1 MPSSPRALRF
11 PETLMQV
18 LADPD
23 ATVMWVD
30 NGMSIQFTCVHQLS
44 QEVLPRYFRH
54 NRWTSFQRQLNNYGF
69 LKKRLGGNAKTYTYW
84 HPLFVRHKPEL
95 LHLIT
100 SKRSSQSP
108 DVPSPKKLSHDPSLK
123 KLSPRMLHMNAIDN
137 PAMHRA
143 VLEFHGDVESYPSEP
158 TGDQTEKGQVAL
170 IKSKPQTHARNN
182 TCRLGEVSSWLS
194 LDDDLSSTMYRRL
207 QHIKPKPA
215 QHSMLSRDM
224 SHIRK
229 LMAANRGE
237 IATRIMRAGNEL
249 GIRTVG
255 IFSAEDRFTQHRY
268 KADESFLVG
277 KGKSPVAAYLD
288 IDSIVKIAKDNHVD
302 AVHPGYGFLS
312 ENVDFARKCA
322 ANGITFVGPTPE
334 NLATF
339 GDKTAA
345 RAIAIKHNVP
355 VVPGTDGPVSSLEQ
369 ARKFIDS
376 GVGYPVI
383 IKASMG
389 GGGKGMRVVH
399 NAAEL
404 EANFLRASS
413 EALAAFGDGTVFIE
427 RYVYKP
433 RHIEVQILGDGKG
446 NVVHLYHRDCSVQR
460 RHQKVLETAPAVG
473 LSKEVEAAMINDAV
487 RLTSAAKY
495 KNAGTVEFLVDKEGR
510 HYFIEVNP
518 RIQVE
523 HVITEEI
530 TGIDLVQSQIRIANG
545 DSFESLG
552 LVQDK
557 ISVRGHA
564 MQCRVTTENPALDF
578 QPDSGV
584 IEVFRSAGGMGI
596 RLDDGP
602 GFVGAHITPH
612 YDSLLVKVTAHAL
625 KREDCVR
632 KLKRALSEF
641 RVRGVTTNTSF
652 LQHVLAHPDFVR
664 GHVDTSFIADNP
676 HLVAASKST
685 NRGQKMLRYI
695 GNTIV
700 NGPEKDLG
708 ATGPAPSAMDPLV
721 PVLSAPSAP
730 RVGKSL
736 RQIYASEGPAAFAKA
751 VRDHKGL
758 LLTDTTWRDAHQ
770 SLLATRVRTRDLE
783 AIAPATAIALRDA
796 YSIEM
801 WGGATFDVSMRFLR
815 EDPWERLANLRALVP
830 DVPFQMLLRG
840 ANAVGY
846 TSYPDNVVF
855 KFCEKAQQT
864 GMDVFRV
871 FDSLNYVENMRLG
884 IDAVG
889 ASGGIIEAVVCYTG
903 DVSDPDRGPYNLD
916 YYLNYTRQL
925 VDLGIHV
932 LCIKDMA
939 GLLKPQAATLL
950 VAAIRAEFPDLPI
963 HVHTHDTA
971 GTGVSSMLACA
982 YAGADAV
989 DCATDAMSG
998 TTSQPSMGAL
1008 VAALKN
1014 TELDTRINPEHIND
1028 INDYWETMRGVYAPF
1043 ESGQKSG
1050 SADVY
1055 HHEMPGGQYTN
1066 LLFQSNQLGL
1076 AGQWPAI
1083 KKAYATANK
1092 LLGDIIKVTPSSK
1105 VVGDF
1110 AQFLVQNKLTEDDV
1124 LAQAE
1129 TLSFPKSVV
1138 EYFQGYLGIPHHG
1151 FPEALRSKVLKGRLL
1166 PNGKSVFEGRP
1177 GAELAPYDFT
1187 AAHRELVEAYGS
1199 DNISELDVLSHAM
1212 YPAVFKNFMEFK
1224 DKYGSLHFLDTR
1236 TFLTGLSVD
1245 KEIELEIEHGKT
1257 VFVRLVAVGGISK
1270 KDGTRDVI
1278 FELNGR
1284 QRVIKVADENASVG
1298 KIEKLKASPNVP
1310 GSVGA
1315 PMPGVI
1321 VEVKVQRGQQ
1331 VKAGEPLCVLSAMKM
1346 ETVVA
1351 APVSGKVKELHVVV
1365 GDSLKAG
1372 ELVVEIDESG
1382 EKEL

>member
-1 MPSSPRALRF
+1 MMF
-11 PETLMQV
+11 
-18 LADPD
+18 
-23 ATVMWVD
+23 
-30 NGMSIQFTCVHQLS
+30 
-44 QEVLPRYFRH
+44 
-54 NRWTSFQRQLNNYGF
+54 
-69 LKKRLGGNAKTYTYW
+69 
-84 HPLFVRHKPEL
+84 
-95 LHLIT
+95 
-100 SKRSSQSP
+100 
-108 DVPSPKKLSHDPSLK
+108 
-123 KLSPRMLHMNAIDN
+123 
-137 PAMHRA
+137 
-143 VLEFHGDVESYPSEP
+143 
-158 TGDQTEKGQVAL
+158 
-170 IKSKPQTHARNN
+170 
-182 TCRLGEVSSWLS
+182 
-194 LDDDLSSTMYRRL
+194 RRL
-207 QHIKPKPA
+207 QHLKVKQSA
-215 QHSMLSRDM
+215 ALQTRDM

-288 IDSIVKIAKDNHVD
+288 IDGIVKVAKENHVD

-312 ENVDFARKCA
+312 ENVEFAKKCA

-345 RAIAIKHNVP
+345 RAMAIKHNVP
-355 VVPGTDGPVSSLEQ
+355 VVPGTEGPVSTLAE

-389 GGGKGMRVVH
+389 GGGKGMRVVTSGE
-399 NAAEL
+399 EL
-404 EANFLRASS
+404 ESNFKLASS

-446 NVVHLYHRDCSVQR
+446 KVVHLYHRDCSVQR

-473 LSKEVEAAMINDAV
+473 LSKEVEKAMIDDAV
-487 RLTSAAKY
+487 RLTAAANY
-495 KNAGTVEFLVDKEGR
+495 KNAGTVEFLVDQQGR

-523 HVITEEI
+523 HTITEEI

-545 DSFESLG
+545 ESFEQLG
-552 LVQDK
+552 LIQDK
-557 ISVRGHA
+557 IAIRGHA
-564 MQCRVTTENPALDF
+564 MQCRVTTENPSLNF

-584 IEVFRSAGGMGI
+584 IEVFRSPGGMGI

-612 YDSLLVKVTAHAL
+612 YDSLLVKVTARAL
-625 KREDCVR
+625 QREDAAH

-641 RVRGVTTNTSF
+641 RVRGVTTNKSF
-652 LQHVLAHPDFVR
+652 LLNVLNHPDFIDGVI
-664 GHVDTSFIADNP
+664 DTSFIADNP
-676 HLVAASKST
+676 HLVAPSTST

-700 NGPEKDLG
+700 NGPEKALG
-708 ATGPAPSAMDPLV
+708 ATGPAPSAMDPII
-721 PVLSAPSAP
+721 PVLPTPAA
-730 RVGKSL
+730 RQGKSL
-736 RQIYASEGPAAFAKA
+736 RQIYTSEGPAAFAKA
-751 VRDHKGL
+751 VRQNKGL

-783 AIAPATAIALRDA
+783 AIAPATAIALQNA

-801 WGGATFDVSMRFLR
+801 WGGATFDVTMRFLR
-815 EDPWERLANLRALVP
+815 EDPWERLANLRELVP
-830 DVPFQMLLRG
+830 DIPFQMLLRG

-846 TSYPDNVVF
+846 TSYPDNVVY

-871 FDSLNYVENMRLG
+871 FDSLNYLENMRLG

-903 DVSDPDRGPYNLD
+903 DVSDPERGPYNLD
-916 YYLNYTRQL
+916 YYMKFTRQL

-939 GLLKPQAATLL
+939 GLLKPQAAQIL
-950 VAAIRAEFPDLPI
+950 VGAIRNEFPDLPI

-971 GTGVSSMLACA
+971 GTGVSSMLECA

-989 DCATDAMSG
+989 DCASDAMSG
-998 TTSQPSMGAL
+998 TTSQPSMGAI

-1014 TELDTRINPEHIND
+1014 TELDTRINSDHINE

-1066 LLFQSNQLGL
+1066 LLYQSNQLGL

-1083 KKAYATANK
+1083 KKAYATANR

-1110 AQFLVQNKLTEDDV
+1110 AQFLVQNKLTEEEV

-1129 TLSFPKSVV
+1129 TLSFPKSVI

-1151 FPEALRSKVLKGRLL
+1151 FPDALRSKVLKGRLL
-1166 PNGKSVFEGRP
+1166 PNGKSMFEGRP
-1177 GAELAPYDFT
+1177 GAELEPYDFQQ
-1187 AAHRELVEAYGS
+1187 AHRRLVESYGS

-1212 YPAVFKNFMEFK
+1212 YPDVFKNFMEFK
-1224 DKYGSLHFLDTR
+1224 DKYGSMHFLDTR
-1236 TFLTGLSVD
+1236 TFLTGLEVD

-1257 VFVRLVAVGGISK
+1257 VFIRLIAVGGVSK

-1284 QRVIKVADENASVG
+1284 QRVIKVSDDAASVG
-1298 KIEKLKASPNVP
+1298 KVEKLKANTAIA

-1321 VEVKVQRGQQ
+1321 VEVKVQKGQQ

-1346 ETVVA
+1346 ETAVA
-1351 APVSGKVKELHVVV
+1351 APVAGKVKEIHVIV
-1365 GDSLKAG
+1365 GESMKAG
-1372 ELVVEIDESG
+1372 ELLVEIDESG
-1382 EKEL
+1382 DKE

>member
-1 MPSSPRALRF
+1 MLYRHLHKMKPSAAL
-11 PETLMQV
+11 
-18 LADPD
+18 
-23 ATVMWVD
+23 
-30 NGMSIQFTCVHQLS
+30 
-44 QEVLPRYFRH
+44 
-54 NRWTSFQRQLNNYGF
+54 
-69 LKKRLGGNAKTYTYW
+69 
-84 HPLFVRHKPEL
+84 
-95 LHLIT
+95 
-100 SKRSSQSP
+100 
-108 DVPSPKKLSHDPSLK
+108 
-123 KLSPRMLHMNAIDN
+123 
-137 PAMHRA
+137 
-143 VLEFHGDVESYPSEP
+143 
-158 TGDQTEKGQVAL
+158 KGQGV
-170 IKSKPQTHARNN
+170 
-182 TCRLGEVSSWLS
+182 
-194 LDDDLSSTMYRRL
+194 
-207 QHIKPKPA
+207 
-215 QHSMLSRDM
+215 RDM
-224 SHIRK
+224 SAIRK

-255 IFSAEDRFTQHRY
+255 IFSNEDRFTQHRY
-268 KADESFLVG
+268 KADESYLVG

-288 IDSIVKIAKDNHVD
+288 IDSIIRVAKENHVD

-312 ENVDFARKCA
+312 ENVEFAKKCA
-322 ANGITFVGPTPE
+322 ENGITFVGPTPE

-355 VVPGTDGPVSSLEQ
+355 VVPGTEGPVETLDQ
-369 ARKFIDS
+369 ARAFIDS

-389 GGGKGMRVVH
+389 GGGKGMRVVTS
-399 NAAEL
+399 AEEL
-404 EANFLRASS
+404 EDNFIRASS

-446 NVVHLYHRDCSVQR
+446 KVVHLFHRDCSVQR
-460 RHQKVLETAPAVG
+460 RHQKVLETAPAV
-473 LSKEVEAAMINDAV
+473 LLDPKTEQAMIDDAV
-487 RLTSAAKY
+487 RLTAAANY
-495 KNAGTVEFLVDKEGR
+495 KNAGTVEFLVDQEGR

-523 HVITEEI
+523 HTITEEI
-530 TGIDLVQSQIRIANG
+530 TGVDLVQSQIRIANG
-545 DSFESLG
+545 ESFNDLG
-552 LVQDK
+552 LVQENIK
-557 ISVRGHA
+557 IRGHA
-564 MQCRVTTENPALDF
+564 MQCRVTTEDPALNF

-584 IEVFRSAGGMGI
+584 IEVFRSPGGMGI

-612 YDSLLVKVTAHAL
+612 YDSLLVKVTARAL
-625 KREDCVR
+625 ERSDCAH
-632 KLKRALSEF
+632 KLKRALKEF
-641 RVRGVTTNTSF
+641 RVRGVTTNKSF
-652 LQHVLAHPDFVR
+652 LLNVLNHPDFVD
-664 GHVDTSFIADNP
+664 GTVDTSFIADNP
-676 HLVAASKST
+676 HLVAPTRST
-685 NRGQKMLRYI
+685 NRGQKVLRYI

-700 NGPEKDLG
+700 NGPEKALG
-708 ATGPAPSAMDPLV
+708 ATGPAPSSMDPIV
-721 PVLSAPSAP
+721 PVFPEPLPSSE
-730 RVGKSL
+730 KTL
-736 RQIYASEGPAAFAKA
+736 RQIYTTEGPEAFAKA
-751 VRDHKGL
+751 VRNHKGL

-783 AIAPATAIALRDA
+783 NIATPTAIALRNA

-801 WGGATFDVSMRFLR
+801 WGGATFDVTMRFLR
-815 EDPWERLANLRALVP
+815 EDPWERLANLRELVP

-846 TSYPDNVVF
+846 TSYPDNVVY

-871 FDSLNYVENMRLG
+871 FDSLNYLENMRLG

-889 ASGGIIEAVVCYTG
+889 ASGGIIEAAVCYTG
-903 DVSDPDRGPYNLD
+903 DVSDPERGPYNLE
-916 YYLNYTRQL
+916 YYLNFTRQL
-925 VDLGIHV
+925 VGLGIHV
-932 LCIKDMA
+932 LAIKDMA
-939 GLLKPQAATLL
+939 GLLKPQAAQILIG
-950 VAAIRAEFPDLPI
+950 AIRAEFPDLPI

-971 GTGVSSMLACA
+971 GTGVSSMLQAA

-998 TTSQPSMGAL
+998 TTSQPSMGAI

-1014 TELDTRINPEHIND
+1014 TDLDTKVDSEMIND

-1066 LLFQSNQLGL
+1066 LLYQSTQLGL
-1076 AGQWPAI
+1076 SGQWPAI

-1110 AQFLVQNKLTEDDV
+1110 AQFLVQNNLTEEEV

-1129 TLSFPKSVV
+1129 TLSFPKSVI

-1151 FPEALRSKVLKGRLL
+1151 FPEELRAKVLKGKLL
-1166 PNGKSVFEGRP
+1166 PNGKSQFEGRP
-1177 GAELAPYDFT
+1177 GAEMEPYDFS
-1187 AAHRELVEAYGS
+1187 AAHRQLCETYGS
-1199 DNISELDVLSHAM
+1199 DNITELDVLSHAM
-1212 YPAVFKNFMEFK
+1212 YPDVFKGFMDFK
-1224 DKYGSLHFLDTR
+1224 DKYGSMHFLDTR
-1236 TFLTGLSVD
+1236 TFLTGLEVG
-1245 KEIELEIEHGKT
+1245 KEVELVIEHGKT
-1257 VFVRLVAVGGISK
+1257 VFVKLIAVGAVSQ

-1284 QRVIKVADENASVG
+1284 QRVIKVNDDNAAVG
-1298 KIEKLKASPNVP
+1298 KVERLKANSAVL

-1321 VEVKVQRGQQ
+1321 VEVKVQVGQTI
-1331 VKAGEPLCVLSAMKM
+1331 KAGAPLCVLSAMKM

-1351 APVSGKVKELHVVV
+1351 APVTGKVKNIHVIV
-1365 GDSLKAG
+1365 GDNMKAG
-1372 ELVVEIDESG
+1372 ELLVEIDETG
-1382 EKEL
+1382 DKE

>member
-1 MPSSPRALRF
+1 MLRRIQRVKATPPSSR
-11 PETLMQV
+11 M
-18 LADPD
+18 
-23 ATVMWVD
+23 
-30 NGMSIQFTCVHQLS
+30 I
-44 QEVLPRYFRH
+44 
-54 NRWTSFQRQLNNYGF
+54 
-69 LKKRLGGNAKTYTYW
+69 
-84 HPLFVRHKPEL
+84 VR
-95 LHLIT
+95 
-100 SKRSSQSP
+100 
-108 DVPSPKKLSHDPSLK
+108 
-123 KLSPRMLHMNAIDN
+123 
-137 PAMHRA
+137 
-143 VLEFHGDVESYPSEP
+143 
-158 TGDQTEKGQVAL
+158 
-170 IKSKPQTHARNN
+170 
-182 TCRLGEVSSWLS
+182 
-194 LDDDLSSTMYRRL
+194 DLSN
-207 QHIKPKPA
+207 
-215 QHSMLSRDM
+215 
-224 SHIRK
+224 IRK
-229 LMAANRGE
+229 LLAANRGE

-277 KGKSPVAAYLD
+277 KGKSPVGAYLD
-288 IDSIVKIAKDNHVD
+288 IDGIVKIAKDNHVD
-302 AVHPGYGFLS
+302 AIHPGYGFLS
-312 ENVDFARKCA
+312 ENVEFAKKCA

-334 NLATF
+334 NLAMF

-355 VVPGTDGPVSSLEQ
+355 VVPGTEGPVSTLEE
-369 ARKFIDS
+369 ARAFIDS

-389 GGGKGMRVVH
+389 GGGKGMRVV
-399 NAAEL
+399 NSADEL
-404 EANFLRASS
+404 ESNFLRASS

-446 NVVHLYHRDCSVQR
+446 KVVHLYHRDCSVQR

-473 LSKEVEAAMINDAV
+473 LSKEVEKAMIDDAV
-487 RLTSAAKY
+487 RLTAAANY
-495 KNAGTVEFLVDKEGR
+495 KNAGTVEFLVDQQGR

-518 RIQVE
+518 RVQVE
-523 HVITEEI
+523 HTITEEI
-530 TGIDLVQSQIRIANG
+530 TGIDIVQSQIRIANG
-545 DSFESLG
+545 DSFEDLG
-552 LVQDK
+552 LVQDR
-557 ISVRGHA
+557 ITVRGHA
-564 MQCRVTTENPALDF
+564 MQCRVTTENPALNF

-584 IEVFRSAGGMGI
+584 IEVFRSPGGMGI

-612 YDSLLVKVTAHAL
+612 YDSLLVKVTARAL
-625 KREDCVR
+625 QRDDAAH

-641 RVRGVTTNTSF
+641 RVRGVTTNKSF
-652 LQHVLAHPDFVR
+652 LQNVLNHPDFIEGV
-664 GHVDTSFIADNP
+664 VDTSFIAENP
-676 HLVAASKST
+676 HLVAPSTST

-700 NGPEKDLG
+700 NGPEKALG
-708 ATGPAPSAMDPLV
+708 ATGPPPSPMDPII
-721 PVLSAPSAP
+721 PVLPTPPA
-730 RVGKSL
+730 RQGKSL
-736 RQIYASEGPAAFAKA
+736 RQIYTSEGPAAFAKA
-751 VRDHKGL
+751 VRENKGL

-783 AIAPATAIALRDA
+783 AIAPATAIALRNA

-801 WGGATFDVSMRFLR
+801 WGGATFDVAMRFLR
-815 EDPWERLANLRALVP
+815 EDPWERLANLRELVP

-846 TSYPDNVVF
+846 TSYPDNVVY

-871 FDSLNYVENMRLG
+871 FDSLNYIENMRLG

-903 DVSDPDRGPYNLD
+903 DVSDPARGPYNLE

-925 VDLGIHV
+925 VKLGIHV

-939 GLLKPQAATLL
+939 GLLKPQAAKIL
-950 VAAIRAEFPDLPI
+950 VGAIRNEFPDLPI

-971 GTGVSSMLACA
+971 GTGVSSMLECA

-998 TTSQPSMGAL
+998 TTSQPSMGAI
-1008 VAALKN
+1008 VAALQN
-1014 TELDTRINPEHIND
+1014 TELDTGINSEQINE

-1076 AGQWPAI
+1076 SGQWPAI

-1110 AQFLVQNKLTEDDV
+1110 AQFLVQNKLTEEEV

-1166 PNGKSVFEGRP
+1166 PNGKSMFEGRP
-1177 GAELAPYDFT
+1177 GAEMEPYDFQE
-1187 AAHRELVEAYGS
+1187 AHRQLCEAYGT

-1212 YPAVFKNFMEFK
+1212 YPDVFKNFMEFK

-1236 TFLTGLSVD
+1236 TFLTGLAVD

-1257 VFVRLVAVGGISK
+1257 VFIRLIAIGGVSK

-1284 QRVIKVADENASVG
+1284 QRVIKISDDQASVG
-1298 KIEKLKASPNVP
+1298 KVEKLKASPNVP

-1321 VEVKVQRGQQ
+1321 VEVKVQKGQQ

-1346 ETVVA
+1346 ETAVS
-1351 APVSGKVKELHVVV
+1351 APVSGKVKEIHVIV
-1365 GDSLKAG
+1365 GESMKAG
-1372 ELVVEIDESG
+1372 ELLVEIDESG
-1382 EKEL
+1382 DKE

>member
-1 MPSSPRALRF
+1 MLRRIQRVKATPPSSR
-11 PETLMQV
+11 M
-18 LADPD
+18 
-23 ATVMWVD
+23 
-30 NGMSIQFTCVHQLS
+30 I
-44 QEVLPRYFRH
+44 
-54 NRWTSFQRQLNNYGF
+54 
-69 LKKRLGGNAKTYTYW
+69 
-84 HPLFVRHKPEL
+84 VR
-95 LHLIT
+95 
-100 SKRSSQSP
+100 
-108 DVPSPKKLSHDPSLK
+108 
-123 KLSPRMLHMNAIDN
+123 
-137 PAMHRA
+137 
-143 VLEFHGDVESYPSEP
+143 
-158 TGDQTEKGQVAL
+158 
-170 IKSKPQTHARNN
+170 
-182 TCRLGEVSSWLS
+182 
-194 LDDDLSSTMYRRL
+194 DLSN
-207 QHIKPKPA
+207 
-215 QHSMLSRDM
+215 
-224 SHIRK
+224 IRK
-229 LMAANRGE
+229 LLAANRGE

-277 KGKSPVAAYLD
+277 KGKSPVGAYLD
-288 IDSIVKIAKDNHVD
+288 IDGIVKIAKDNHVD
-302 AVHPGYGFLS
+302 AIHPGYGFLS
-312 ENVDFARKCA
+312 ENVEFAKKCA

-334 NLATF
+334 NLAMF

-355 VVPGTDGPVSSLEQ
+355 VVPGTEGPVSTLEE
-369 ARKFIDS
+369 ARAFIDS

-389 GGGKGMRVVH
+389 GGGKGMRVV
-399 NAAEL
+399 NSADEL
-404 EANFLRASS
+404 EPNFLRASS

-433 RHIEVQILGDGKG
+433 RHIEVQVLGDGKG
-446 NVVHLYHRDCSVQR
+446 KVVHLYHRDCSVQR

-473 LSKEVEAAMINDAV
+473 LSKEVEKAMIDDAV
-487 RLTSAAKY
+487 RLTAAANY
-495 KNAGTVEFLVDKEGR
+495 KNAGTVEFLVDQQGR

-518 RIQVE
+518 RVQVE
-523 HVITEEI
+523 HTITEEI
-530 TGIDLVQSQIRIANG
+530 TGIDIVQSQIRIANG
-545 DSFESLG
+545 DSFEDLG
-552 LVQDK
+552 LVQDR
-557 ISVRGHA
+557 ITVRGHA
-564 MQCRVTTENPALDF
+564 MQCRVTTENPALNF

-584 IEVFRSAGGMGI
+584 IEVFRSPGGMGI

-612 YDSLLVKVTAHAL
+612 YDSLLVKVTARAL
-625 KREDCVR
+625 QRDDAAH

-641 RVRGVTTNTSF
+641 RVRGVTTNKSF
-652 LQHVLAHPDFVR
+652 LQNVLNHPDFIEGV
-664 GHVDTSFIADNP
+664 VDTSFIAENP
-676 HLVAASKST
+676 HLVAPSTST

-700 NGPEKDLG
+700 NGPEKALG
-708 ATGPAPSAMDPLV
+708 ATGPPPSPMDPII
-721 PVLSAPSAP
+721 PVLPTPPA
-730 RVGKSL
+730 RQGKSL
-736 RQIYASEGPAAFAKA
+736 RQIYTSEGPAAFAKA
-751 VRDHKGL
+751 VRENKGL

-783 AIAPATAIALRDA
+783 AIAPATAIALRNA

-801 WGGATFDVSMRFLR
+801 WGGATFDVAMRFLR
-815 EDPWERLANLRALVP
+815 EDPWERLANLRELVP

-846 TSYPDNVVF
+846 TSYPDNVVY

-871 FDSLNYVENMRLG
+871 FDSLNYIENMRLG

-903 DVSDPDRGPYNLD
+903 DVSDPARGPYNLE

-925 VDLGIHV
+925 VKLGIHV

-939 GLLKPQAATLL
+939 GLLKPQAAKIL
-950 VAAIRAEFPDLPI
+950 VGAIRNEFPDLPI

-971 GTGVSSMLACA
+971 GTGVSSMLECA

-998 TTSQPSMGAL
+998 TTSQPSMGAI
-1008 VAALKN
+1008 VAALQN
-1014 TELDTRINPEHIND
+1014 TELDTGIKSEQINE

-1076 AGQWPAI
+1076 SGQWPAI

-1110 AQFLVQNKLTEDDV
+1110 AQFLVQNKLTEEEV

-1151 FPEALRSKVLKGRLL
+1151 FPEALRSKVLKGRRL
-1166 PNGKSVFEGRP
+1166 PNGKSMFEGRP
-1177 GAELAPYDFT
+1177 GAEMEPYDFQE
-1187 AAHRELVEAYGS
+1187 AHRQLCEAYGT

-1212 YPAVFKNFMEFK
+1212 YPDVFKNFMEFK

-1236 TFLTGLSVD
+1236 TFLTGLAVD

-1257 VFVRLVAVGGISK
+1257 VFIRLIAIGGVSK

-1284 QRVIKVADENASVG
+1284 QRVIKISDDQASVG
-1298 KIEKLKASPNVP
+1298 KVEKLKASPNVP

-1321 VEVKVQRGQQ
+1321 VEVKVQKGQQ

-1346 ETVVA
+1346 ETAVS
-1351 APVSGKVKELHVVV
+1351 APVSGKVKEIHVLV
-1365 GDSLKAG
+1365 GESMKAG
-1372 ELVVEIDESG
+1372 ELLIEIDESG
-1382 EKEL
+1382 DKE

>member
-1 MPSSPRALRF
+1 MLYRHVHKMKASSASNIFLR
-11 PETLMQV
+11 
-18 LADPD
+18 
-23 ATVMWVD
+23 
-30 NGMSIQFTCVHQLS
+30 G
-44 QEVLPRYFRH
+44 
-54 NRWTSFQRQLNNYGF
+54 
-69 LKKRLGGNAKTYTYW
+69 
-84 HPLFVRHKPEL
+84 
-95 LHLIT
+95 
-100 SKRSSQSP
+100 QS
-108 DVPSPKKLSHDPSLK
+108 
-123 KLSPRMLHMNAIDN
+123 A
-137 PAMHRA
+137 
-143 VLEFHGDVESYPSEP
+143 
-158 TGDQTEKGQVAL
+158 
-170 IKSKPQTHARNN
+170 
-182 TCRLGEVSSWLS
+182 
-194 LDDDLSSTMYRRL
+194 
-207 QHIKPKPA
+207 
-215 QHSMLSRDM
+215 RDM
-224 SHIRK
+224 SQIRK

-268 KADESFLVG
+268 KADESYLVG

-288 IDSIVKIAKDNHVD
+288 IDSIINVAKDNHVD

-312 ENVDFARKCA
+312 ENVEFAKKCA

-355 VVPGTDGPVSSLEQ
+355 VVPGTEGPVETLEQ
-369 ARKFIDS
+369 ARAFIDS

-389 GGGKGMRVVH
+389 GGGKGMRVVTH
-399 NAAEL
+399 AEEL
-404 EANFLRASS
+404 EDNFIRASS

-446 NVVHLYHRDCSVQR
+446 KVVHLFHRDCSVQR
-460 RHQKVLETAPAVG
+460 RHQKVLETAPAV
-473 LSKEVEAAMINDAV
+473 LLNPETEKAMIDDAV
-487 RLTSAAKY
+487 RLTAAANY
-495 KNAGTVEFLVDKEGR
+495 KNAGTVEFLVDQEGR

-523 HVITEEI
+523 HTITEEI
-530 TGIDLVQSQIRIANG
+530 TGVDLVQSQIRIANG
-545 DSFESLG
+545 ESFESLG

-557 ISVRGHA
+557 IKVRGHA
-564 MQCRVTTENPALDF
+564 MQCRVTTENPALNF

-584 IEVFRSAGGMGI
+584 IEVFRSPGGMGI

-612 YDSLLVKVTAHAL
+612 YDSLLVKVTARAL
-625 KREDCVR
+625 DRGDCAR
-632 KLKRALSEF
+632 KLKRALKEF
-641 RVRGVTTNTSF
+641 RVRGVTTNKNF
-652 LQHVLAHPDFVR
+652 LLNVLNHPDFVD
-664 GHVDTSFIADNP
+664 GTIDTSFIADNP
-676 HLVAASKST
+676 HLVAPSHST
-685 NRGQKMLRYI
+685 NRGQKLLRYI

-700 NGPEKDLG
+700 NGPEKALG
-708 ATGPAPSAMDPLV
+708 ATGPAPSSMDPLA
-721 PVLSAPSAP
+721 PHFAEPAPSAT
-730 RVGKSL
+730 KSL
-736 RQIYASEGPAAFAKA
+736 RQIYTSEGPAAFAKA
-751 VRDHKGL
+751 VRNNKGL

-770 SLLATRVRTRDLE
+770 SLLATRVRTTDLE
-783 AIAPATAIALRDA
+783 AIAPATAIALRNA

-801 WGGATFDVSMRFLR
+801 WGGATFDVTMRFLR
-815 EDPWERLANLRALVP
+815 EDPWERLANLRELVP

-846 TSYPDNVVF
+846 TSYPDNVVY

-871 FDSLNYVENMRLG
+871 FDSLNYLENMRLG

-889 ASGGIIEAVVCYTG
+889 ASGGIIEAAVCYTG
-903 DVSDPDRGPYNLD
+903 DVSDPERGPYNLE
-916 YYLNYTRQL
+916 YYLNFTRQL
-925 VDLGIHV
+925 VGLGIHV
-932 LCIKDMA
+932 LAIKDMA
-939 GLLKPQAATLL
+939 GLLKPQAAQILIG
-950 VAAIRAEFPDLPI
+950 AIRAEFPDLPI

-971 GTGVSSMLACA
+971 GTGVSSMLQAA
-982 YAGADAV
+982 YAGADAI

-998 TTSQPSMGAL
+998 TTSQPSMGAI
-1008 VAALKN
+1008 VAALQN
-1014 TELDTRINPEHIND
+1014 TELDTKVDAGMINE

-1066 LLFQSNQLGL
+1066 LLYQSTQLGL
-1076 AGQWPAI
+1076 TGQWPAI

-1110 AQFLVQNKLTEDDV
+1110 AQFLVQNNLTEEEV

-1129 TLSFPKSVV
+1129 TLSFPKSVI

-1151 FPEALRSKVLKGRLL
+1151 FPEELRAKVLKGKLL
-1166 PNGKSVFEGRP
+1166 PNGKEMFEGRP
-1177 GAELAPYDFT
+1177 GAEMAPYDFT
-1187 AAHRELVEAYGS
+1187 AAHRQLCETYGS

-1212 YPAVFKNFMEFK
+1212 YPDVFKGFMEFK
-1224 DKYGSLHFLDTR
+1224 DKYGSMHFLDTR
-1236 TFLTGLSVD
+1236 TFLTGLEVD
-1245 KEIELEIEHGKT
+1245 KEVELTIEHGKT
-1257 VFVRLVAVGGISK
+1257 VFVKLIAVGAVSK

-1284 QRVIKVADENASVG
+1284 QRVIKVNDDNAAVG
-1298 KIEKLKASPNVP
+1298 KVERLKATVGMP

-1321 VEVKVQRGQQ
+1321 VEVKVAKGQT
-1331 VKAGEPLCVLSAMKM
+1331 VKAGAPLCVLSAMKM
-1346 ETVVA
+1346 ETMVA
-1351 APVSGKVKELHVVV
+1351 APVSGKIKNIHVIV
-1365 GDSLKAG
+1365 GDNMKAG
-1372 ELVVEIDESG
+1372 ELLVEIDETG
-1382 EKEL
+1382 DKE

>member
-1 MPSSPRALRF
+1 MLRRIQRVKATPPSSR
-11 PETLMQV
+11 M
-18 LADPD
+18 
-23 ATVMWVD
+23 
-30 NGMSIQFTCVHQLS
+30 I
-44 QEVLPRYFRH
+44 
-54 NRWTSFQRQLNNYGF
+54 
-69 LKKRLGGNAKTYTYW
+69 
-84 HPLFVRHKPEL
+84 VR
-95 LHLIT
+95 
-100 SKRSSQSP
+100 
-108 DVPSPKKLSHDPSLK
+108 
-123 KLSPRMLHMNAIDN
+123 
-137 PAMHRA
+137 
-143 VLEFHGDVESYPSEP
+143 
-158 TGDQTEKGQVAL
+158 
-170 IKSKPQTHARNN
+170 
-182 TCRLGEVSSWLS
+182 
-194 LDDDLSSTMYRRL
+194 DLSN
-207 QHIKPKPA
+207 
-215 QHSMLSRDM
+215 
-224 SHIRK
+224 IRK
-229 LMAANRGE
+229 LLAANRGE

-277 KGKSPVAAYLD
+277 KGKSPVGAYLD
-288 IDSIVKIAKDNHVD
+288 IDGIVKIAKDNHVD
-302 AVHPGYGFLS
+302 AIHPGYGFLS
-312 ENVDFARKCA
+312 ENVEFAKKCA

-334 NLATF
+334 NLAMF

-355 VVPGTDGPVSSLEQ
+355 VVPGTEGPVSTLEE
-369 ARKFIDS
+369 ARAFIDS

-389 GGGKGMRVVH
+389 GGGKGMRVV
-399 NAAEL
+399 NGADEL
-404 EANFLRASS
+404 ESNFLRASS

-446 NVVHLYHRDCSVQR
+446 KVVHLYHRDCSVQR

-473 LSKEVEAAMINDAV
+473 LSKEVEKAMIDDAV
-487 RLTSAAKY
+487 RLTAAANY
-495 KNAGTVEFLVDKEGR
+495 KNAGTVEFLVDQQGR

-518 RIQVE
+518 RVQVE
-523 HVITEEI
+523 HTITEEI
-530 TGIDLVQSQIRIANG
+530 TGIDIVQSQIRIANG
-545 DSFESLG
+545 DSFEDLG
-552 LVQDK
+552 LVQDR
-557 ISVRGHA
+557 ITVRGHA
-564 MQCRVTTENPALDF
+564 MQCRVTTENPALNF

-584 IEVFRSAGGMGI
+584 IEVFRSPGGMGI

-612 YDSLLVKVTAHAL
+612 YDSLLVKVTARAL
-625 KREDCVR
+625 QRDDAAH

-641 RVRGVTTNTSF
+641 RVRGVTTNKSF
-652 LQHVLAHPDFVR
+652 LQNVLNHPDFIEGV
-664 GHVDTSFIADNP
+664 VDTSFIAENP
-676 HLVAASKST
+676 HLVAPSTST

-700 NGPEKDLG
+700 NGPEKALG
-708 ATGPAPSAMDPLV
+708 ATGPPPSPMDPII
-721 PVLSAPSAP
+721 PVLPTPPA
-730 RVGKSL
+730 RQGKSL
-736 RQIYASEGPAAFAKA
+736 RQIYTSEGPAAFAKA
-751 VRDHKGL
+751 VREHKGL

-783 AIAPATAIALRDA
+783 AIAPATAIALRNA

-801 WGGATFDVSMRFLR
+801 WGGATFDVAMRFLR
-815 EDPWERLANLRALVP
+815 EDPWERLANLRELVP

-846 TSYPDNVVF
+846 TSYPDNVVY

-871 FDSLNYVENMRLG
+871 FDSLNYIENMRLG

-903 DVSDPDRGPYNLD
+903 DVSDPARGPYNLE
-916 YYLNYTRQL
+916 YYLDYTRQL
-925 VDLGIHV
+925 VKLGIHV

-939 GLLKPQAATLL
+939 GLLKPQAAKIL
-950 VAAIRAEFPDLPI
+950 VGAIRKEFPDLPI

-971 GTGVSSMLACA
+971 GTGVSSMLECA

-998 TTSQPSMGAL
+998 TTSQPSMGAI
-1008 VAALKN
+1008 VAALQN
-1014 TELDTRINPEHIND
+1014 TELDTGINSEQINE

-1076 AGQWPAI
+1076 SGQWPAI

-1110 AQFLVQNKLTEDDV
+1110 AQFLVQNKLTEEEV

-1166 PNGKSVFEGRP
+1166 PNGKSMFEGRP
-1177 GAELAPYDFT
+1177 GAEMEPYDFQE
-1187 AAHRELVEAYGS
+1187 AHRQLCEAYGT

-1212 YPAVFKNFMEFK
+1212 YPDVFKNFMEFK

-1236 TFLTGLSVD
+1236 TFLTGLTVD

-1257 VFVRLVAVGGISK
+1257 VFIRLIAIGGVSK

-1284 QRVIKVADENASVG
+1284 QRVIKISDDQASVG
-1298 KIEKLKASPNVP
+1298 KVEKLKASPNIP

-1321 VEVKVQRGQQ
+1321 VEVKVQKGQQ

-1346 ETVVA
+1346 ETAVS
-1351 APVSGKVKELHVVV
+1351 APVSGKVKEIHVIV
-1365 GDSLKAG
+1365 GESMKAG
-1372 ELVVEIDESG
+1372 ELLVEIDESG
-1382 EKEL
+1382 DKE

>member
-1 MPSSPRALRF
+1 MLRRIQRVKATPPSSR
-11 PETLMQV
+11 M
-18 LADPD
+18 
-23 ATVMWVD
+23 
-30 NGMSIQFTCVHQLS
+30 I
-44 QEVLPRYFRH
+44 
-54 NRWTSFQRQLNNYGF
+54 
-69 LKKRLGGNAKTYTYW
+69 
-84 HPLFVRHKPEL
+84 VR
-95 LHLIT
+95 
-100 SKRSSQSP
+100 
-108 DVPSPKKLSHDPSLK
+108 
-123 KLSPRMLHMNAIDN
+123 
-137 PAMHRA
+137 
-143 VLEFHGDVESYPSEP
+143 
-158 TGDQTEKGQVAL
+158 
-170 IKSKPQTHARNN
+170 
-182 TCRLGEVSSWLS
+182 
-194 LDDDLSSTMYRRL
+194 DLSN
-207 QHIKPKPA
+207 
-215 QHSMLSRDM
+215 
-224 SHIRK
+224 IRK
-229 LMAANRGE
+229 LLAANRGE

-277 KGKSPVAAYLD
+277 KGKSPVGAYLD
-288 IDSIVKIAKDNHVD
+288 IDGIVKIAKDNHVD
-302 AVHPGYGFLS
+302 AIHPGYGFLS
-312 ENVDFARKCA
+312 ENVEFAKKCA

-334 NLATF
+334 NLAMF

-355 VVPGTDGPVSSLEQ
+355 VVPGTEGPVSTLEE
-369 ARKFIDS
+369 ARAFIDS

-389 GGGKGMRVVH
+389 GGGKGMRVV
-399 NAAEL
+399 NSADEL
-404 EANFLRASS
+404 EPNFLRASS

-446 NVVHLYHRDCSVQR
+446 KVVHLYHRDCSVQR

-473 LSKEVEAAMINDAV
+473 LSKEVEKAMIDDAV
-487 RLTSAAKY
+487 RLTAAANY
-495 KNAGTVEFLVDKEGR
+495 KNAGTVEFLVDQQGR

-518 RIQVE
+518 RVQVE
-523 HVITEEI
+523 HTITEEI
-530 TGIDLVQSQIRIANG
+530 TGIDIVQSQIRIANG
-545 DSFESLG
+545 DSFEDLG
-552 LVQDK
+552 LVQDR
-557 ISVRGHA
+557 ITVRGHA
-564 MQCRVTTENPALDF
+564 MQCRVTTENPALNF

-584 IEVFRSAGGMGI
+584 IEVFRSPGGMGI

-612 YDSLLVKVTAHAL
+612 YDSLLVKVTARAL
-625 KREDCVR
+625 QRDDAAH

-641 RVRGVTTNTSF
+641 RVRGVTTNKSF
-652 LQHVLAHPDFVR
+652 LQNVLNHPDFIEGV
-664 GHVDTSFIADNP
+664 VDTSFIAENP
-676 HLVAASKST
+676 HLVAPSTST

-700 NGPEKDLG
+700 NGPEKALG
-708 ATGPAPSAMDPLV
+708 ATGPPPSPMDPII
-721 PVLSAPSAP
+721 PVLPTPPA
-730 RVGKSL
+730 RQGKSL
-736 RQIYASEGPAAFAKA
+736 RQIYTSEGPAAFAKA
-751 VRDHKGL
+751 VRENKGL

-783 AIAPATAIALRDA
+783 AIAPATAIALRNA

-801 WGGATFDVSMRFLR
+801 WGGATFDVAMRFLR
-815 EDPWERLANLRALVP
+815 EDPWERLANLRELVP

-846 TSYPDNVVF
+846 TSYPDNVVY

-871 FDSLNYVENMRLG
+871 FDSLNYIENMRLG

-903 DVSDPDRGPYNLD
+903 DVSDPARGPYNLE

-925 VDLGIHV
+925 VKLGIHV

-939 GLLKPQAATLL
+939 GLLKPQAAKIL
-950 VAAIRAEFPDLPI
+950 VGAIRNEFPDLPI

-971 GTGVSSMLACA
+971 GTGVSSMLECA

-998 TTSQPSMGAL
+998 TTSQPSMGAI
-1008 VAALKN
+1008 VAALQN
-1014 TELDTRINPEHIND
+1014 TELDTGIKSEQINE

-1076 AGQWPAI
+1076 SGQWPAI

-1110 AQFLVQNKLTEDDV
+1110 AQFLVQNKLTEEEV

-1166 PNGKSVFEGRP
+1166 PNGKSMFEGRP
-1177 GAELAPYDFT
+1177 GAEMEPYDFQE
-1187 AAHRELVEAYGS
+1187 AHRQLCEAYGT

-1212 YPAVFKNFMEFK
+1212 YPDVFKNFMEFK

-1236 TFLTGLSVD
+1236 TFLTGLAVD

-1257 VFVRLVAVGGISK
+1257 VFIRLIAIGGVSK

-1284 QRVIKVADENASVG
+1284 QRVIKISDDQASVG
-1298 KIEKLKASPNVP
+1298 KVEKLKASPNVP

-1321 VEVKVQRGQQ
+1321 VEVKVQKGQQ

-1346 ETVVA
+1346 ETAVS
-1351 APVSGKVKELHVVV
+1351 APVSGKVKEIHVIV
-1365 GDSLKAG
+1365 GESMKAG
-1372 ELVVEIDESG
+1372 ELLIEIDESG
-1382 EKEL
+1382 DKE

>member
-1 MPSSPRALRF
+1 MLYRHLHKMKASSASS
-11 PETLMQV
+11 V
-18 LADPD
+18 L
-23 ATVMWVD
+23 
-30 NGMSIQFTCVHQLS
+30 L
-44 QEVLPRYFRH
+44 
-54 NRWTSFQRQLNNYGF
+54 
-69 LKKRLGGNAKTYTYW
+69 
-84 HPLFVRHKPEL
+84 
-95 LHLIT
+95 
-100 SKRSSQSP
+100 
-108 DVPSPKKLSHDPSLK
+108 
-123 KLSPRMLHMNAIDN
+123 
-137 PAMHRA
+137 
-143 VLEFHGDVESYPSEP
+143 
-158 TGDQTEKGQVAL
+158 KGQ
-170 IKSKPQTHARNN
+170 SAR
-182 TCRLGEVSSWLS
+182 E
-194 LDDDLSSTMYRRL
+194 
-207 QHIKPKPA
+207 
-215 QHSMLSRDM
+215 M

-268 KADESFLVG
+268 KADESYLVG
-277 KGKSPVAAYLD
+277 KGKSPVGAYLD
-288 IDSIVKIAKDNHVD
+288 IDSIIAVAKDNHVD

-312 ENVDFARKCA
+312 ENVEFAKKCA

-355 VVPGTDGPVSSLEQ
+355 VVPGTEGPVETLEQ
-369 ARKFIDS
+369 ARAFIDS

-389 GGGKGMRVVH
+389 GGGKGMRVV
-399 NAAEL
+399 NSAEEL
-404 EANFLRASS
+404 EDNFTRASS

-446 NVVHLYHRDCSVQR
+446 KVVHLFHRDCSVQR
-460 RHQKVLETAPAVG
+460 RHQKVLETAPAV
-473 LSKEVEAAMINDAV
+473 LLKPETEQAMIDDAV
-487 RLTSAAKY
+487 RLTAAANY
-495 KNAGTVEFLVDKEGR
+495 KNAGTVEFLVDQEGR

-523 HVITEEI
+523 HTITEEI
-530 TGIDLVQSQIRIANG
+530 TGVDLVQSQIRIANG
-545 DSFESLG
+545 ESFEDLG

-557 ISVRGHA
+557 IKVRGHA
-564 MQCRVTTENPALDF
+564 MQCRVTTENPALSF

-584 IEVFRSAGGMGI
+584 IEVFRSPGGMGI

-612 YDSLLVKVTAHAL
+612 YDSLLVKVTARANE
-625 KREDCVR
+625 RGDCAR
-632 KLKRALSEF
+632 KLKRALKEF
-641 RVRGVTTNTSF
+641 RVRGVTTNKNF
-652 LQHVLAHPDFVR
+652 LLNVLNHPDFVD
-664 GHVDTSFIADNP
+664 GTVDTSFIADNP
-676 HLVAASKST
+676 HLVAPSQST
-685 NRGQKMLRYI
+685 NRGQKLLRYI

-700 NGPEKDLG
+700 NGPEKALG
-708 ATGPAPSAMDPLV
+708 ATGPAPSSMDPIV
-721 PVLSAPSAP
+721 PHFPTPAPAAT
-730 RVGKSL
+730 KSL
-736 RQIYASEGPAAFAKA
+736 RSIYTSEGPAAFAKA
-751 VRDHKGL
+751 VREHKGL

-770 SLLATRVRTRDLE
+770 SLLATRVRTTDLE
-783 AIAPATAIALRDA
+783 AIAPATAIALRNA

-801 WGGATFDVSMRFLR
+801 WGGATFDVAMRFLR
-815 EDPWERLANLRALVP
+815 EDPWERLANLRELVP

-846 TSYPDNVVF
+846 TSYPDNVVY

-871 FDSLNYVENMRLG
+871 FDSLNYLENMRLG

-889 ASGGIIEAVVCYTG
+889 ASGGIIEAAVCYTG
-903 DVSDPDRGPYNLD
+903 DVSDPERGPYNLE
-916 YYLNYTRQL
+916 YYLNFTRQL
-925 VDLGIHV
+925 VGLGIHV
-932 LCIKDMA
+932 LAIKDMA
-939 GLLKPQAATLL
+939 GLLKPQAAQILIG
-950 VAAIRAEFPDLPI
+950 AIRAEFPDLPI

-971 GTGVSSMLACA
+971 GTGVSSMLQAA

-998 TTSQPSMGAL
+998 TTSQPSMGAI
-1008 VAALKN
+1008 VAALQN
-1014 TELDTRINPEHIND
+1014 TELDTKVDAGMIND

-1066 LLFQSNQLGL
+1066 LLYQSTQLGL
-1076 AGQWPAI
+1076 SGQWPAI

-1110 AQFLVQNKLTEDDV
+1110 AQFLVQNNLTEEEV

-1151 FPEALRSKVLKGRLL
+1151 FPEELRAKVLKGKLL
-1166 PNGKSVFEGRP
+1166 PNGKSMFEGRP
-1177 GAELAPYDFT
+1177 GAEMAPYDFT
-1187 AAHRELVEAYGS
+1187 AAHRQLCETYGS

-1212 YPAVFKNFMEFK
+1212 YPDVFKGFMEFK
-1224 DKYGSLHFLDTR
+1224 DKYGSMHFLDTR
-1236 TFLTGLSVD
+1236 TFLSGLEVD
-1245 KEIELEIEHGKT
+1245 KEVELTIEHGKT
-1257 VFVRLVAVGGISK
+1257 VFVKLIAVGAVSK

-1284 QRVIKVADENASVG
+1284 QRVIKVNDDNAAVG
-1298 KIEKLKASPNVP
+1298 KVERLKAAVGVP

-1321 VEVKVQRGQQ
+1321 VEVKVQKGQT
-1331 VKAGEPLCVLSAMKM
+1331 VKAGAPLCVLSAMKM

-1351 APVSGKVKELHVVV
+1351 APVTGKVKNIHVIV
-1365 GDSLKAG
+1365 GDNMKAG
-1372 ELVVEIDESG
+1372 ELLVEIDETG
-1382 EKEL
+1382 DKE